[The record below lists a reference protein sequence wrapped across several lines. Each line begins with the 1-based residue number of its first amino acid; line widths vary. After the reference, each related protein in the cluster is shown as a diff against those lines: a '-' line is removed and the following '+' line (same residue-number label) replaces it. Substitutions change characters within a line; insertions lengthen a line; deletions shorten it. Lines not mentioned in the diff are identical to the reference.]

1 MKYVNAILT
10 VPTTDP
16 DDARRRRLLNIIL
29 MATLIAS
36 MIALIAL
43 ILENIFDPRVIFSET
58 QLLLGGIIVFTLG
71 ILGIYII
78 NRRLPG
84 RWAAWIFLILLT
96 VIFLFT
102 DSPRELVEGR
112 SLFLFTIPIVMASM
126 LLFPAASFIFAILS
140 SVIIIVL
147 SLSISVFPNVPAIIG
162 FFLVALASWLSAR
175 SLEQTLLELRNINA
189 NLDQVVHERTQ
200 ALAEVSRA

>member
-29 MATLIAS
+29 MAALIAS
-36 MIALIAL
+36 IIALIAL

-58 QLLLGGIIVFTLG
+58 QLLLSGIIVFTLG
-71 ILGIYII
+71 ILGIYIL
-78 NRRLPG
+78 NRRLRG

-102 DSPRELVEGR
+102 DSPGELVEGR

-140 SVIIIVL
+140 SVIVIVL

-162 FFLVALASWLSAR
+162 
-175 SLEQTLLELRNINA
+175 
-189 NLDQVVHERTQ
+189 
-200 ALAEVSRA
+200 